1 MAKGGVLAYTDS
13 DSMADVAWLLAIDQV
28 RDVENNVAPL
38 KVEDTFARLT
48 KFGERF
54 HIETAG

>member
-1 MAKGGVLAYTDS
+1 MTTFTASIRLTRLWNLPAR
-13 DSMADVAWLLAIDQV
+13 LAIDQV

-38 KVEDTFARLT
+38 KAEDTFARLT

-54 HIETAG
+54 RIETAA